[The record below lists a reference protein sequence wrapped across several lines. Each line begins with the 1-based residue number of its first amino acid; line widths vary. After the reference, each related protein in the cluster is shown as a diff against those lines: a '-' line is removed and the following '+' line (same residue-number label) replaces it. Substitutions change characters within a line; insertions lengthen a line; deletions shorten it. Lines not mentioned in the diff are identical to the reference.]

1 MVKENLAKTE
11 ERIKAAC
18 ERSGRRPD
26 SVTLIAVSKTKP
38 VRLIEEAYE
47 YGIREF
53 GENKA
58 QEMKEKYDVLPKNI
72 SWHFIGHLQTNKIK
86 YVVGRACL
94 IHSIDSLHLAE
105 EIDSYCE
112 KKGLDVDVL
121 IEVNVAKE
129 ATKSGINLEETEE
142 LVKSISR
149 LSHVHIKGLMTIAPF
164 VENAENNRMI
174 FRALKDLSVDISRKN
189 IDNVSMDIL
198 SMGMTND
205 YEVAIE
211 EGATHIRVGTAIFG
225 ERNIAV

>member
-26 SVTLIAVSKTKP
+26 SVTPIAVSKTKP

-211 EGATHIRVGTAIFG
+211 EGATHVRVGTAIFG
-225 ERNIAV
+225 ERNIVV